1 MPRKT
6 TKAPT
11 KFLSDDEASDD
22 EPTGSIKKDSPVSV
36 CTPPVVIPQPGHLK
50 RVFTLPDDDNMN
62 VNTAFTADAEVT
74 SSPKIKGKEGP
85 LASLVDVITILTDSK
100 ANLKGRIDDSGR
112 FELEFDLQQTSH
124 GGEYSRRRRTSY
136 DRTPSPVSTLSYASA
151 SPPEKE
157 RNRGKPGSRRI
168 GWVR

>member
-22 EPTGSIKKDSPVSV
+22 EPTGSVKKDSPVSV

-62 VNTAFTADAEVT
+62 VNTAFTADAKAPL
-74 SSPKIKGKEGP
+74 SPIKGKEGP
-85 LASLVDVITILTDSK
+85 LANLVDVITILTDSK

-112 FELEFDLQQTSH
+112 FELEFDLQQSSR
-124 GGEYSRRRRTSY
+124 GGDYRHRRTSY
-136 DRTPSPVSTLSYASA
+136 DRTPSPVSTLSYMSA